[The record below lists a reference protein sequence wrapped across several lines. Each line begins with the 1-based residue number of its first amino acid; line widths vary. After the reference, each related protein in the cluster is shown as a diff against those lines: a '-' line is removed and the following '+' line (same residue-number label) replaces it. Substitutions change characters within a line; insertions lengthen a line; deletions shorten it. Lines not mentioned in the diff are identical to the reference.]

1 MQSMFKCPCCNGEME
16 IIADGLGQCIY
27 CESKHP
33 LPKSYENQLNR
44 ANKLRQEEMRF
55 DEALELYKEIVSEAP
70 DELEA
75 HWGAVLCR
83 FGIEYVEDAPK
94 KFKPTCH
101 RTIETSIFEDV
112 DYRMIM
118 ERAGEQQKELYSRQA
133 GQIDAIQKKI
143 LAFQATAE
151 PYDIFLS
158 LKVTDDSGNK
168 TVEREIAMRLYDQLS
183 DKYRVFFSEVSLK
196 SEYAGEDYEAVIYSA
211 LRSSKVMILIA
222 ENVGNMKAKWVRNE
236 WSRYNR
242 MGKEDK
248 EKKLICLVRKEML
261 DDDGFPIEFAAKE
274 HLFIGDIGYETDLLH
289 NLDTYF
295 KRIRKKSDSGA
306 GAAKGLSGER
316 DMKLV
321 LAENAFRQKDY
332 QRAKEAA
339 HEATLRDSE
348 CAKAY
353 WYRLLASI
361 GYGPDNVLSA
371 KVDFSSY
378 KDFEIC
384 CRYAEGKE
392 REEYIRISE
401 ECLKNLKLQESYD
414 QDYQKILSEIS
425 GHGKEMDALTK
436 RIVRGNKMN
445 EDGAVKLDFDF
456 FWGLVGM
463 IATVVFW
470 GLAIV
475 RGPFELENKNLS
487 LFICMGLILLSSAS
501 LIAVIEIILP
511 LWAWDD
517 VIKYSLIVAIVRIVI
532 YISYIYNFAQRGLE
546 TPPLVLGL
554 EALIALFLLIFT
566 IRGFFWI
573 FCGQKG
579 KKLKTKGV
587 REYNALRD
595 KLLQESQERLLDLNK
610 QYGKRAQEI
619 EGSVSFSS
627 AQDLENWFAV
637 KFASAQN
644 MEDLFAVKNR

>member
-1 MQSMFKCPCCNGEME
+1 MFKCPCCNGEME

-55 DEALELYKEIVSEAP
+55 DEALELYKEIVSEAS

-295 KRIRKKSDSGA
+295 KRIRKKSDGGA

-332 QRAKEAA
+332 KRAKEAA

-384 CRYAEGKE
+384 CKYAEGKE

-414 QDYQKILSEIS
+414 QEYQKILSEIS
-425 GHGKEMDALTK
+425 GHGKEMAAVNK
-436 RIVRGNKMN
+436 KIVHGSKMDK
-445 EDGAVKLDFDF
+445 DGAVKLGFDF
-456 FWGLVGM
+456 GWGLVGL

-475 RGPFELENKNLS
+475 RGPFELENTRLT
-487 LFICMGLILLSSAS
+487 LIICIGSILLSSAS
-501 LIAVIEIILP
+501 LIAVIVIILDF
-511 LWAWDD
+511 WDL
-517 VIKYSLIVAIVRIVI
+517 VGIIKYFLLAALVRIVL
-532 YISYIYNFAQRGLE
+532 YLFVMRDFG
-546 TPPLVLGL
+546 TPLPVLGL

-573 FCGQKG
+573 FRGQKG
-579 KKLKTKGV
+579 KKLKSKGV
-587 REYNALRD
+587 REYNDLRD

-610 QYGKRAQEI
+610 QYGERAQEI

-627 AQDLENWFAV
+627 AQDMENWFAV
-637 KFASAQN
+637 NFVSTQD
-644 MEDLFAVKNR
+644 MEDLFAVNNR

>member
-27 CESKHP
+27 CDSKHP

-168 TVEREIAMRLYDQLS
+168 TLEREIAMRLYDQLS

-306 GAAKGLSGER
+306 GVAKGLSGER

-332 QRAKEAA
+332 KRAKEAA

-361 GYGPDNVLSA
+361 GYGPDNVLTA
-371 KVDFSSY
+371 KIDISKY

-384 CRYAEGKE
+384 CRCAEEKE

-401 ECLKNLKLQESYD
+401 ECLKNLKLQENYD
-414 QDYQKILSEIS
+414 QEYQKILSEIS
-425 GHGKEMDALTK
+425 GHGKEMATVNK
-436 RIVRGNKMN
+436 KIVRGSKMDK
-445 EDGAVKLDFDF
+445 DGAVNLGFDF
-456 FWGLVGM
+456 GWGLVGL

-475 RGPFELENKNLS
+475 RGPFELENTRLTS
-487 LFICMGLILLSSAS
+487 IICIVSILLSSAS
-501 LIAVIEIILP
+501 LIAVIVIILDF
-511 LWAWDD
+511 WDL
-517 VIKYSLIVAIVRIVI
+517 VGIIKYFLLAALVRIVL
-532 YISYIYNFAQRGLE
+532 YLFVMPDFG
-546 TPPLVLGL
+546 TPLLVLGL

-573 FCGQKG
+573 FRGQKG
-579 KKLKTKGV
+579 KKLKSKGV
-587 REYNALRD
+587 REYNDLRD

-627 AQDLENWFAV
+627 AQE
-637 KFASAQN
+637 
-644 MEDLFAVKNR
+644 MEDLFAVK

>member
-55 DEALELYKEIVSEAP
+55 DEALELYKEIVSEAS

-295 KRIRKKSDSGA
+295 KRIRKKSDGGA
-306 GAAKGLSGER
+306 GAVKGLSGER

-332 QRAKEAA
+332 KRAKEAA

-384 CRYAEGKE
+384 CKYAEGKE

-414 QDYQKILSEIS
+414 QEYQKILSEIS
-425 GHGKEMDALTK
+425 GHGKEMAAVNK
-436 RIVRGNKMN
+436 KIVHGSKMDK
-445 EDGAVKLDFDF
+445 DGAVKLGFDF
-456 FWGLVGM
+456 GWGLVGL

-475 RGPFELENKNLS
+475 RGPFELENTRLT
-487 LFICMGLILLSSAS
+487 LIICIGSILLSSAS
-501 LIAVIEIILP
+501 LIAVIVIILDF
-511 LWAWDD
+511 WDL
-517 VIKYSLIVAIVRIVI
+517 VGIIKYFLLAALVRIVL
-532 YISYIYNFAQRGLE
+532 YLFVMRDFGTQL
-546 TPPLVLGL
+546 PVLGL

-573 FCGQKG
+573 FRGQKG
-579 KKLKTKGV
+579 KKLKSKGV
-587 REYNALRD
+587 REYNDLRD

-610 QYGKRAQEI
+610 QYGERAQEI

-627 AQDLENWFAV
+627 AQDMENWFAV
-637 KFASAQN
+637 NFVSTQD
-644 MEDLFAVKNR
+644 MEDLFAVNNR

>member
-1 MQSMFKCPCCNGEME
+1 
-16 IIADGLGQCIY
+16 
-27 CESKHP
+27 
-33 LPKSYENQLNR
+33 
-44 ANKLRQEEMRF
+44 
-55 DEALELYKEIVSEAP
+55 
-70 DELEA
+70 
-75 HWGAVLCR
+75 
-83 FGIEYVEDAPK
+83 
-94 KFKPTCH
+94 
-101 RTIETSIFEDV
+101 
-112 DYRMIM
+112 
-118 ERAGEQQKELYSRQA
+118 
-133 GQIDAIQKKI
+133 
-143 LAFQATAE
+143 
-151 PYDIFLS
+151 
-158 LKVTDDSGNK
+158 
-168 TVEREIAMRLYDQLS
+168 
-183 DKYRVFFSEVSLK
+183 
-196 SEYAGEDYEAVIYSA
+196 
-211 LRSSKVMILIA
+211 MILIA

-306 GAAKGLSGER
+306 GVAKGLSGER

-332 QRAKEAA
+332 KRAKEAA

-361 GYGPDNVLSA
+361 GYGPDNVLTA
-371 KVDFSSY
+371 KIDISKY

-384 CRYAEGKE
+384 CRCAEEKE

-401 ECLKNLKLQESYD
+401 ECLKNLKLQENYD
-414 QDYQKILSEIS
+414 QEYQKILSEIS
-425 GHGKEMDALTK
+425 GHGKEMATVNK
-436 RIVRGNKMN
+436 KIVRGSKMDK
-445 EDGAVKLDFDF
+445 DGAVNLGFDF
-456 FWGLVGM
+456 GWGLVGL

-475 RGPFELENKNLS
+475 RGPFELENTRLTS
-487 LFICMGLILLSSAS
+487 IICIVSILLSSAS
-501 LIAVIEIILP
+501 LIAVIVIILDF
-511 LWAWDD
+511 WDL
-517 VIKYSLIVAIVRIVI
+517 VGIIKYFLLAALVRIVL
-532 YISYIYNFAQRGLE
+532 YLFVMPDFG
-546 TPPLVLGL
+546 TPLLVLGL

-573 FCGQKG
+573 FRGQKG
-579 KKLKTKGV
+579 KKLKSKGV
-587 REYNALRD
+587 REYNDLRD

-637 KFASAQN
+637 NFVSAQE
-644 MEDLFAVKNR
+644 MEDLFAVK

>member
-27 CESKHP
+27 CDSKHP

-168 TVEREIAMRLYDQLS
+168 TLEREIAMRLYDQLS

-332 QRAKEAA
+332 KRAKEAA

-361 GYGPDNVLSA
+361 GYGPDNVLTA
-371 KVDFSSY
+371 KIDISKY

-384 CRYAEGKE
+384 CRCAEEKE

-401 ECLKNLKLQESYD
+401 ECLKNLKLQENYD
-414 QDYQKILSEIS
+414 QEYQKILSEIS
-425 GHGKEMDALTK
+425 GHGKEMATVNK
-436 RIVRGNKMN
+436 KIVRGSKMDK
-445 EDGAVKLDFDF
+445 DGAVKLGFDF
-456 FWGLVGM
+456 GWGLVGL

-475 RGPFELENKNLS
+475 RGPFELENTRLTS
-487 LFICMGLILLSSAS
+487 IICIVSILLSSAS
-501 LIAVIEIILP
+501 LIAVIVIILDF
-511 LWAWDD
+511 WDL
-517 VIKYSLIVAIVRIVI
+517 VGIIKYFLLAALVRIVL
-532 YISYIYNFAQRGLE
+532 YLFVMPDFG
-546 TPPLVLGL
+546 TPLLVLGL

-573 FCGQKG
+573 FRGQKG
-579 KKLKTKGV
+579 KKLKSKGV
-587 REYNALRD
+587 REYNDLRD

-637 KFASAQN
+637 NFVSAQE
-644 MEDLFAVKNR
+644 MEDLFAVK

>member
-1 MQSMFKCPCCNGEME
+1 MQSIFKCPCCNGEME
-16 IIADGLGQCIY
+16 IIADGLGRCIY

-133 GQIDAIQKKI
+133 GQIDIIQKKI
-143 LAFQATAE
+143 LSFQATAE

-295 KRIRKKSDSGA
+295 KRIRKKSDDNTGSV
-306 GAAKGLSGER
+306 KGLSGER
-316 DMKLV
+316 DKNLI

-339 HEATLRDSE
+339 HEAALRDSD

-361 GYGPDNVLSA
+361 ECGPDDILSA
-371 KVDFSSY
+371 KADLSSHE
-378 KDFEIC
+378 DFEIC
-384 CRYAEGKE
+384 CRYAEEKE

-414 QDYQKILSEIS
+414 QEYQKILFEIS
-425 GHGKEMDALTK
+425 GYEQEVTALNQKIEHGSQMA
-436 RIVRGNKMN
+436 
-445 EDGAVKLDFDF
+445 EDRVMKLDSDF
-456 FWGLVGM
+456 GWALVGLLSM
-463 IATVVFW
+463 VVFLGYSFLGEILDISDTKTLLIIW
-470 GLAIV
+470 GV
-475 RGPFELENKNLS
+475 TG
-487 LFICMGLILLSSAS
+487 LLSSVA
-501 LIAVIEIILP
+501 LVVVINTNWMDKLLGLFE
-511 LWAWDD
+511 
-517 VIKYSLIVAIVRIVI
+517 VIKYTILAAVARVIILFAVMLISRV
-532 YISYIYNFAQRGLE
+532 
-546 TPPLVLGL
+546 TMLGFVL
-554 EALIALFLLIFT
+554 EALIALYFLIVSV
-566 IRGFFWI
+566 RGFFWI
-573 FCGQKG
+573 SRGQKG
-579 KKLKTKGV
+579 RKLNAAGAQ
-587 REYNALRD
+587 EYNTL
-595 KLLQESQERLLDLNK
+595 KNEILQESKARLLKLNK
-610 QYGKRAQEI
+610 QYGKREQEI
-619 EGSVSFSS
+619 EGSVSFASD
-627 AQDLENWFAV
+627 QDLENWFTEKYEQAG
-637 KFASAQN
+637 
-644 MEDLFAVKNR
+644 

>member
-27 CESKHP
+27 CKSKHP

-295 KRIRKKSDSGA
+295 KRIRKKSDGGA
-306 GAAKGLSGER
+306 GAVKGLSGER

-332 QRAKEAA
+332 KRAKEAA

-384 CRYAEGKE
+384 CKYAEGKE

-414 QDYQKILSEIS
+414 QEYQKILSEIS
-425 GHGKEMDALTK
+425 EHGKEMAAVNK
-436 RIVRGNKMN
+436 KIVHGSKMDK
-445 EDGAVKLDFDF
+445 DGAVKLGFDF
-456 FWGLVGM
+456 GWGLVGL

-475 RGPFELENKNLS
+475 RGPFELENTRLT
-487 LFICMGLILLSSAS
+487 LIICIGSILLSSAS
-501 LIAVIEIILP
+501 LIAVIVIILDF
-511 LWAWDD
+511 WDL
-517 VIKYSLIVAIVRIVI
+517 VGIIKYFLLAALVRIVL
-532 YISYIYNFAQRGLE
+532 YLFVMRDFG
-546 TPPLVLGL
+546 TPLPVLGL

-573 FCGQKG
+573 FRGQKG
-579 KKLKTKGV
+579 KKLKSKGV
-587 REYNALRD
+587 REYNDLRD

-610 QYGKRAQEI
+610 QYGERAQEI

-627 AQDLENWFAV
+627 AQDMENWFAV
-637 KFASAQN
+637 NFASTQD
-644 MEDLFAVKNR
+644 MEDLFAVNNR

>member
-27 CESKHP
+27 CDSKHP

-168 TVEREIAMRLYDQLS
+168 TLEREIAMRLYDQLS

-306 GAAKGLSGER
+306 GVAKGLSGER

-332 QRAKEAA
+332 KRAKEAA

-361 GYGPDNVLSA
+361 GYGPDNVLTA
-371 KVDFSSY
+371 KIDISKY

-384 CRYAEGKE
+384 CRCAEEKE

-401 ECLKNLKLQESYD
+401 ECLKNLKLQENYD
-414 QDYQKILSEIS
+414 QEYQKILSEIS
-425 GHGKEMDALTK
+425 GHGKEMATVNK
-436 RIVRGNKMN
+436 KIVRGSKMDK
-445 EDGAVKLDFDF
+445 DGAVNLGFDF
-456 FWGLVGM
+456 GWGLVGL

-475 RGPFELENKNLS
+475 RGPFELENTRLTS
-487 LFICMGLILLSSAS
+487 IICIVSILLSSAS
-501 LIAVIEIILP
+501 LIAVIVIILDF
-511 LWAWDD
+511 WDL
-517 VIKYSLIVAIVRIVI
+517 VGIIKYFLLAALVRIVL
-532 YISYIYNFAQRGLE
+532 YLFVMPDFG
-546 TPPLVLGL
+546 TPLLVLGL

-573 FCGQKG
+573 FRGQKG
-579 KKLKTKGV
+579 KKLKSKGV
-587 REYNALRD
+587 REYNDLRD

-637 KFASAQN
+637 NFVSAQE
-644 MEDLFAVKNR
+644 MEDLFAVK

>member
-1 MQSMFKCPCCNGEME
+1 
-16 IIADGLGQCIY
+16 
-27 CESKHP
+27 
-33 LPKSYENQLNR
+33 
-44 ANKLRQEEMRF
+44 
-55 DEALELYKEIVSEAP
+55 
-70 DELEA
+70 
-75 HWGAVLCR
+75 
-83 FGIEYVEDAPK
+83 
-94 KFKPTCH
+94 
-101 RTIETSIFEDV
+101 
-112 DYRMIM
+112 
-118 ERAGEQQKELYSRQA
+118 
-133 GQIDAIQKKI
+133 
-143 LAFQATAE
+143 
-151 PYDIFLS
+151 
-158 LKVTDDSGNK
+158 
-168 TVEREIAMRLYDQLS
+168 
-183 DKYRVFFSEVSLK
+183 
-196 SEYAGEDYEAVIYSA
+196 
-211 LRSSKVMILIA
+211 
-222 ENVGNMKAKWVRNE
+222 
-236 WSRYNR
+236 
-242 MGKEDK
+242 
-248 EKKLICLVRKEML
+248 
-261 DDDGFPIEFAAKE
+261 
-274 HLFIGDIGYETDLLH
+274 
-289 NLDTYF
+289 
-295 KRIRKKSDSGA
+295 
-306 GAAKGLSGER
+306 
-316 DMKLV
+316 
-321 LAENAFRQKDY
+321 
-332 QRAKEAA
+332 
-339 HEATLRDSE
+339 
-348 CAKAY
+348 
-353 WYRLLASI
+353 
-361 GYGPDNVLSA
+361 
-371 KVDFSSY
+371 
-378 KDFEIC
+378 
-384 CRYAEGKE
+384 
-392 REEYIRISE
+392 
-401 ECLKNLKLQESYD
+401 
-414 QDYQKILSEIS
+414 
-425 GHGKEMDALTK
+425 MDALTK

>member
-55 DEALELYKEIVSEAP
+55 DEALELYKEIVSEAS

-295 KRIRKKSDSGA
+295 KRIRKKSDGGA
-306 GAAKGLSGER
+306 GAVKGLSGER

-332 QRAKEAA
+332 KRAKEAA

-384 CRYAEGKE
+384 CKYAEGKE

-414 QDYQKILSEIS
+414 QEYQKILSEIS
-425 GHGKEMDALTK
+425 GHGKEMAAVNK
-436 RIVRGNKMN
+436 KIVHGSKMDK
-445 EDGAVKLDFDF
+445 DGAVKLGFDF
-456 FWGLVGM
+456 GWGLVGL

-475 RGPFELENKNLS
+475 RGPFELENTRLT
-487 LFICMGLILLSSAS
+487 LIICIGSILLSSAS
-501 LIAVIEIILP
+501 LIAVIVIILDF
-511 LWAWDD
+511 WDL
-517 VIKYSLIVAIVRIVI
+517 VGIIKYFLLAALVRIVL
-532 YISYIYNFAQRGLE
+532 YLFVMRDFG
-546 TPPLVLGL
+546 TPLPVLGL
-554 EALIALFLLIFT
+554 EALVALFLLIVT
-566 IRGFFWI
+566 IIGFFWI
-573 FCGQKG
+573 FRGQKG
-579 KKLKTKGV
+579 KRLKTTGV

-595 KLLQESQERLLDLNK
+595 KLLQESQDRLLDLNK

-637 KFASAQN
+637 NFVSTQE

>member
-1 MQSMFKCPCCNGEME
+1 MFKCPCCNGEME
-16 IIADGLGQCIY
+16 IIADGLGQCLY
-27 CESKHP
+27 CDSKHP

-133 GQIDAIQKKI
+133 EQIDAIQKKI

-211 LRSSKVMILIA
+211 LRSSKVMVLIA

-295 KRIRKKSDSGA
+295 KRIRKKTDDGA
-306 GAAKGLSGER
+306 GSVKGLSGER
-316 DMKLV
+316 DRNLI

-339 HEATLRDSE
+339 HEAALRDSD

-361 GYGPDNVLSA
+361 GCGPDDILSA
-371 KVDFSSY
+371 KADLSSHE
-378 KDFEIC
+378 DFEIC
-384 CRYAEGKE
+384 CRYADEKE

-414 QDYQKILSEIS
+414 QEYQKILSEIS
-425 GHGKEMDALTK
+425 EHEQEMTVLNEKIEHGSQMAKDRVMKLNSDFGWALVGLLALVVFLGYVAADE
-436 RIVRGNKMN
+436 I
-445 EDGAVKLDFDF
+445 FDF
-456 FWGLVGM
+456 SQTSTFLIIWMATGLVSSLAL
-463 IATVVFW
+463 IVVININWLDGLWDLVEIIKYTLLAAVARVVILFVLMMVTSKTMF
-470 GLAIV
+470 GLA
-475 RGPFELENKNLS
+475 LEVL
-487 LFICMGLILLSSAS
+487 ICL
-501 LIAVIEIILP
+501 
-511 LWAWDD
+511 
-517 VIKYSLIVAIVRIVI
+517 Y
-532 YISYIYNFAQRGLE
+532 FAF
-546 TPPLVLGL
+546 V
-554 EALIALFLLIFT
+554 F
-566 IRGFFWI
+566 IRGIFWI
-573 FCGQKG
+573 SRGQKG
-579 KKLKTKGV
+579 RKLNAAGAQ
-587 REYNALRD
+587 EYNAL
-595 KLLQESQERLLDLNK
+595 KNKILQESQDRLLKLNK
-610 QYGKRAQEI
+610 QYGKREQEI
-619 EGSVSFSS
+619 EGSVNFAS
-627 AQDLENWFAV
+627 AQDLENWFTTNYEQAG
-637 KFASAQN
+637 
-644 MEDLFAVKNR
+644 

>member
-16 IIADGLGQCIY
+16 IIADGLGQCLY
-27 CESKHP
+27 CDSKHP

-133 GQIDAIQKKI
+133 EQIDAIQKKI

-211 LRSSKVMILIA
+211 LRSSKVMVLIA

-295 KRIRKKSDSGA
+295 KRIRKKTDDGA
-306 GAAKGLSGER
+306 GSVKGLSGER
-316 DMKLV
+316 DRNLI

-339 HEATLRDSE
+339 HEAALRDSD

-361 GYGPDNVLSA
+361 GCGPDDILSA
-371 KVDFSSY
+371 KADLSSHE
-378 KDFEIC
+378 DFEIC
-384 CRYAEGKE
+384 CRYADEKE

-414 QDYQKILSEIS
+414 QEYQKILSEIS
-425 GHGKEMDALTK
+425 EHEQEMTVLNEKIEHGSQMAKDRVMKLNSDFGWALVGLLALVVFLGYVAADE
-436 RIVRGNKMN
+436 I
-445 EDGAVKLDFDF
+445 FDF
-456 FWGLVGM
+456 SQTSTFLIIWMATGLVSSLAL
-463 IATVVFW
+463 IVVININWLDGLWDLVEIIKYTLLAAVARVVILFVLMMVTSKTMF
-470 GLAIV
+470 GLA
-475 RGPFELENKNLS
+475 LEVL
-487 LFICMGLILLSSAS
+487 ICL
-501 LIAVIEIILP
+501 
-511 LWAWDD
+511 
-517 VIKYSLIVAIVRIVI
+517 Y
-532 YISYIYNFAQRGLE
+532 FAF
-546 TPPLVLGL
+546 V
-554 EALIALFLLIFT
+554 F
-566 IRGFFWI
+566 IRGIFWI
-573 FCGQKG
+573 SRGQKG
-579 KKLKTKGV
+579 RKLNAAGAQ
-587 REYNALRD
+587 EYNAL
-595 KLLQESQERLLDLNK
+595 KNKILQESQDRLLKLNK
-610 QYGKRAQEI
+610 QYGKREQEI
-619 EGSVSFSS
+619 EGSVNFAS
-627 AQDLENWFAV
+627 AQDLENWFTTNYEQAG
-637 KFASAQN
+637 
-644 MEDLFAVKNR
+644 

>member
-27 CESKHP
+27 CDSKHP

-168 TVEREIAMRLYDQLS
+168 TLEREIAMRLYDQLS

-332 QRAKEAA
+332 KRAKEAA

-361 GYGPDNVLSA
+361 GYGPDNVLTA
-371 KVDFSSY
+371 KIDISKY

-384 CRYAEGKE
+384 CRCAEEKE

-401 ECLKNLKLQESYD
+401 ECLKNLKLQENYD
-414 QDYQKILSEIS
+414 QEYQKILSEIS
-425 GHGKEMDALTK
+425 GHGKEMATVNK
-436 RIVRGNKMN
+436 KIVRGSKMYK
-445 EDGAVKLDFDF
+445 DGAVKLGFDF
-456 FWGLVGM
+456 GWGLVGL

-475 RGPFELENKNLS
+475 RGPFELENTRLTS
-487 LFICMGLILLSSAS
+487 IICIVSILLSSAS
-501 LIAVIEIILP
+501 LIAVIVIILDF
-511 LWAWDD
+511 WDL
-517 VIKYSLIVAIVRIVI
+517 VGIIKYFLLAALVRIVL
-532 YISYIYNFAQRGLE
+532 YLFVMPDFG
-546 TPPLVLGL
+546 TPLLVLGL

-573 FCGQKG
+573 FRGQKG
-579 KKLKTKGV
+579 KKLKSKGV
-587 REYNALRD
+587 REYNDLRD

-637 KFASAQN
+637 NFVSAQE
-644 MEDLFAVKNR
+644 MEDLFAVK